1 MEVLEQLFYNDVT
14 KVTQYTIDFNRH
26 AHRTGWND
34 QALAHQYY
42 KGLPDRLKDELACI
56 GKPVTLRGLQD
67 LATILD
73 QHYWERQSELSR
85 TSSRSTSSSIMS
97 DNSSTHSATS
107 ENPSENGSAPFG
119 YSSNPA
125 NNIFSA
131 SDKPSSTLS
140 SLLSDLA
147 DDDSNSESDYFSAES
162 VEL

>member
-1 MEVLEQLFYNDVT
+1 MKVLEQLFYNDVT
-14 KVTQYTIDFNRH
+14 KITRYTIDFNRH
-26 AHRTGWND
+26 ARRTGWND

-42 KGLPDRLKDELACI
+42 KGLPDRLKDELARI

-67 LATILD
+67 LVTILD
-73 QHYWERQSELSR
+73 QRYWERQSELSR
-85 TSSRSTSSSIMS
+85 TSSRSTSPSAMS

-119 YSSNPA
+119 YSSDPA
-125 NNIFSA
+125 DNIFCA
-131 SDKPSSTLS
+131 SDEPSSALS
-140 SLLSDLA
+140 GSLSDSA